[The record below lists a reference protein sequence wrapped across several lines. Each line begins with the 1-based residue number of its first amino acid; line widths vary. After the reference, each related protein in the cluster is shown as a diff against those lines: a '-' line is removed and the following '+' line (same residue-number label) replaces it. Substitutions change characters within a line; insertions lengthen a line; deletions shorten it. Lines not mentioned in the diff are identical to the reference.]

1 MLASFESLLP
11 VFSIIVLGVI
21 LRRKLVTDPA
31 LWLGAEKLGFWVLF
45 PSLLA
50 KTLIGADLRGGQAST
65 LAITLFIAVIAY
77 SILILALRPIL
88 SRYLGMDAASYSTI
102 YQVSTRWNG
111 FIALAIV
118 DKLYGDEGVSLVAVA
133 LAAMVPILNMQN
145 VTVVTVLLSEKRP
158 SVFRLARSVLTN
170 PLILG
175 CGTGMLINLL
185 SIPVYGP
192 VLTTLDILGNAA
204 LGVGLILVGTGLQL
218 RAALRPSLAAW
229 IGTALKLISFPAFV
243 ALLAIWFGLTGQAF
257 AIVIICASVPTAMN
271 GYLLAKELGG
281 DAPLYAT
288 IVTLQ
293 TVVCFFT
300 IPIFLTLA
308 S

>member
-11 VFSIIVLGVI
+11 VFAIIVLGVI

-45 PSLLA
+45 PCLLA
-50 KTLIGADLRGGQAST
+50 KTLINADLKGGQAST
-65 LAITLFIAVIAY
+65 LAITLFIAVIVY
-77 SILILALRPIL
+77 GLLMLALRPLL
-88 SRYLGMDAASYSTI
+88 SRLLNMNAATYSTI

-118 DKLYGDEGVSLVAVA
+118 DKLYGDVGVSLVAVA

-145 VTVVTVLLSEKRP
+145 VTVVTVLLSDKRP

-175 CGTGMLINLL
+175 CSAGLVINLL
-185 SIPVYGP
+185 SIPVYDP
-192 VLTTLDILGNAA
+192 ILTTLDVLGRAA
-204 LGVGLILVGTGLQL
+204 LGVGLVLVGTGLQI
-218 RAALRPSLAAW
+218 RTALKPSTEAW
-229 IGTALKLISFPAFV
+229 IGTLLKLVSFPAFV
-243 ALLAIWFGLTGQAF
+243 ALIALGFGLSGDAF
-257 AIVIICASVPTAMN
+257 AIAIVCASVPTAMN

-288 IVTLQ
+288 VVTLQ
-293 TVVCFFT
+293 TAVCFFT

>member
-11 VFSIIVLGVI
+11 VFAVILLGVF
-21 LRRKLVTDPA
+21 LRHKLVTDPA

-45 PSLLA
+45 PCLLA
-50 KTLIGADLRGGQAST
+50 KTLINADLKGGQAST
-65 LAITLFIAVIAY
+65 LAITLFIGVITY
-77 SILILALRPIL
+77 SLLMLALRPFL
-88 SRYLGMDAASYSTI
+88 SRYLGMNAATYSTI

-118 DKLYGDEGVSLVAVA
+118 DKLYGDSGVSLVAVA

-145 VTVVTVLLSEKRP
+145 VTVVTVLLSDKRP
-158 SVFRLARSVLTN
+158 SLFRLARSVLTN
-170 PLILG
+170 PLIIG
-175 CGTGMLINLL
+175 CTAGLIINLL
-185 SIPVYGP
+185 SIPVYDP
-192 VLTTLDILGNAA
+192 ILTTLDILGRAA
-204 LGVGLILVGTGLQL
+204 LGVGLVLVGTGLQV
-218 RAALRPSLAAW
+218 RAALKPSSAAW
-229 IGTALKLISFPAFV
+229 LGTVLKLIAFPAFV
-243 ALLAIWFGLTGQAF
+243 ALIAFGFGLTGQAF
-257 AIVIICASVPTAMN
+257 AIAIICASVPTAMN

-288 IVTLQ
+288 VVTLQ
-293 TVVCFFT
+293 TAVCFIT

>member
-11 VFSIIVLGVI
+11 VFAIILLGVI

-50 KTLIGADLRGGQAST
+50 KTLINADLKGGQAST
-65 LAITLFIAVIAY
+65 LAITLFVAVILY
-77 SILILALRPIL
+77 SLLMLALRPAL
-88 SRYLGMDAASYSTI
+88 TRFLGMNAPTYSTI

-118 DKLYGDEGVSLVAVA
+118 DKLYGDVGVSLVAVA
-133 LAAMVPILNMQN
+133 LAAMVPILNVQN
-145 VTVVTVLLSEKRP
+145 VTVVTVLLSDKRP
-158 SVFRLARSVLTN
+158 SMFRLARSVLTN

-175 CGTGMLINLL
+175 CGAGLAINLL
-185 SIPVYGP
+185 SIPVYSP
-192 VLTTLDILGNAA
+192 ILTTLDVLGRAA
-204 LGVGLILVGTGLQL
+204 LGVGLILVGTGLQI
-218 RAALRPSLAAW
+218 RAALKPSIEAW
-229 IGTALKLISFPAFV
+229 IGTVLKLIAFPAFV
-243 ALLAIWFGLTGQAF
+243 TLIALGFGLSDQALAI
-257 AIVIICASVPTAMN
+257 AILCASVPTAMN

>member
-11 VFSIIVLGVI
+11 VFVIILLGVI
-21 LRRKLVTDPA
+21 LRRKLVKDPA

-45 PSLLA
+45 PCLLA
-50 KTLIGADLRGGQAST
+50 KTLINADLQSGQAST
-65 LAITLFIAVIAY
+65 LALTLFVATIVY
-77 SILILALRPIL
+77 SVLMLALKPLLVRFL
-88 SRYLGMDAASYSTI
+88 NMNAASYSTI

-118 DKLYGDEGVSLVAVA
+118 DKLYGDVGVSLVAVA
-133 LAAMVPILNMQN
+133 LAAMVPVLNVQN
-145 VTVVTVLLSEKRP
+145 VTVVTVLLSDKRP
-158 SVFRLARSVLTN
+158 SIFRLARSVLTN

-175 CGTGMLINLL
+175 CAVGLAVNLL
-185 SIPVYGP
+185 SIPIYDP
-192 VLTTLDILGNAA
+192 ILTTLDVLGRAA
-204 LGVGLILVGTGLQL
+204 LGVGLVLVGTGLHIKS
-218 RAALRPSLAAW
+218 ALKPSIPAW
-229 IGTALKLISFPAFV
+229 IGTFLKLISFPAFV
-243 ALLAIWFGLTGQAF
+243 AVIALSFGLSGQAF
-257 AIVIICASVPTAMN
+257 AIAIICASVPTAMN

-288 IVTLQ
+288 VVTLQ

>member
-11 VFSIIVLGVI
+11 VFAIIVLGVI

-45 PSLLA
+45 PCLLA
-50 KTLIGADLRGGQAST
+50 KTLINADLKGGQAST
-65 LAITLFIAVIAY
+65 LAISLFVATIIFGM
-77 SILILALRPIL
+77 LMLALKPLLTRFL
-88 SRYLGMDAASYSTI
+88 SMNAATYSTI
-102 YQVSTRWNG
+102 FQVSTRWNG

-118 DKLYGDEGVSLVAVA
+118 DKLYGDAGVSLVAVA
-133 LAAMVPILNMQN
+133 LAAMVPILNVQN
-145 VTVVTVLLSEKRP
+145 VTVVTVLLSDKRP
-158 SVFRLARSVLTN
+158 SIFRLARSVLTN

-175 CGTGMLINLL
+175 CAVGLAVNLL
-185 SIPVYGP
+185 SIPVYDP
-192 VLTTLDILGNAA
+192 VLTTLDVLGRAA
-204 LGVGLILVGTGLQL
+204 LGVGLILVGTGLHIQS
-218 RAALRPSLAAW
+218 ALKPSVAAW
-229 IGTALKLISFPAFV
+229 IGTFLKLVSFPAFV
-243 ALLAIWFGLTGQAF
+243 ALVALWIGLSGQAF
-257 AIVIICASVPTAMN
+257 AIAIICASVPTAMN

-288 IVTLQ
+288 VVTLQ
-293 TVVCFFT
+293 TAVCFFT

>member
-11 VFSIIVLGVI
+11 VFAIIVLGVI
-21 LRRKLVTDPA
+21 LRRKLVRDPA
-31 LWLGAEKLGFWVLF
+31 LWLGAEKLAFWVLF
-45 PSLLA
+45 PCLLA
-50 KTLIGADLRGGQAST
+50 KTLINADLKGGQAST
-65 LAITLFIAVIAY
+65 LAVTLFVAVLLY
-77 SILILALRPIL
+77 SILVLALRPLL
-88 SRYLGMDAASYSTI
+88 SRLLNMNTATYSTI

-118 DKLYGDEGVSLVAVA
+118 DKLYGDVGVSLVAVA

-145 VTVVTVLLSEKRP
+145 VTVVTVLLADKRP
-158 SVFRLARSVLTN
+158 TVFRLARSVLTN

-175 CGTGMLINLL
+175 CSAGLAINLL
-185 SIPVYGP
+185 SIPVYDP
-192 VLTTLDILGNAA
+192 VLTTLDVLGRAA
-204 LGVGLILVGTGLQL
+204 LGVGLVLVGTGLQI
-218 RAALRPSLAAW
+218 RAALNPSKEAW
-229 IGTALKLISFPAFV
+229 IGTMLKLVAFPAFV
-243 ALLAIWFGLTGQAF
+243 ALLALGFGLSGDAF
-257 AIVIICASVPTAMN
+257 AIAIICASVPTAMN

-288 IVTLQ
+288 VVTLQ
-293 TVVCFFT
+293 TAVCFFT